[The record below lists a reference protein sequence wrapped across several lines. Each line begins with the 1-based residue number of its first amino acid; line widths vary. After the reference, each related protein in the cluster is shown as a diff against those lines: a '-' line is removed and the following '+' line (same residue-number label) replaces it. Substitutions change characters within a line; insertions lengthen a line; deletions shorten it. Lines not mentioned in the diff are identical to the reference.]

1 MYLLAYRKFYQLNW
15 RRTINGN
22 RQCIGPSKG
31 LPGIFSPDDVVHE
44 TEDLNMEEYCDG
56 KR

>member
-31 LPGIFSPDDVVHE
+31 HPGIFSNDDVAHE
-44 TEDLNMEEYCDG
+44 VRNLNMEEHCDE